1 MVVAVEALLAVSQAG
16 GGLARGGTQGGGGR
30 WWYETKGG
38 AMGKEGT
45 NDESGDYIC
54 KTGLVTKA
62 DSGVVG
68 KGACAAS
75 NTPRSCTPAISGS
88 TSSIFCRRSPVA
100 STLIGPR
107 ACLLVEAAALLC
119 NGRTK
124 T

>member
-45 NDESGDYIC
+45 NDESGDYIG

-68 KGACAAS
+68 KRGVCGVES
-75 NTPRSCTPAISGS
+75 STFLHSCH
-88 TSSIFCRRSPVA
+88 
-100 STLIGPR
+100 IG
-107 ACLLVEAAALLC
+107 
-119 NGRTK
+119 K
-124 T
+124 Y